1 MRCGR
6 RCGGEWTWSL
16 LGRRLG
22 LGWGG
27 SVSCRQSRLLEQAF
41 LLLLIPGKQ
50 IFLCWKEGGGRQASH
65 GTRTRELRQRWTRA
79 CLIEHW
85 PRFIH
90 LRLKDCL
97 VSLIYCL
104 QKNECSLSEITYSQ
118 FFVTILASSLS
129 LKQLTKATFGEKMSK
144 IAKEGCL
151 GGGRGNIN
159 IKKCWLDIFWSQGHA
174 I

>member
-1 MRCGR
+1 MRHGR

-50 IFLCWKEGGGRQASH
+50 ILLCWKEGGGRQASH

-104 QKNECSLSEITYSQ
+104 QKNKCSPSEITYSQ
-118 FFVTILASSLS
+118 FFVTILAQFETTYKSSIRR
-129 LKQLTKATFGEKMSK
+129 KNVKNCKRGVV
-144 IAKEGCL
+144 
-151 GGGRGNIN
+151 GRG
-159 IKKCWLDIFWSQGHA
+159 SG
-174 I
+174 